1 VSQENVELVRRCY
14 EAWDRRDF
22 EALPELLQSD
32 FELDLTARVLNPD
45 RYVGVEGLRRFV
57 DELGETWEDM
67 GLEPEEFID
76 AGDQVVVPIL
86 ARLRGRGSGLPLQDR
101 IVQVWSVR
109 EGRVER
115 MQVFTDRDE
124 ALRAAGL
131 AP

>member
-1 VSQENVELVRRCY
+1 MSQENVELVRRAY
-14 EAWDRRDF
+14 DAWDRRDF
-22 EALPELLQSD
+22 EAMSDLLHPD

-57 DELGETWEDM
+57 DELGETWDDM

-86 ARLRGRGSGLPLQDR
+86 ARLRGRGSGLSLQDR

-109 EGRVER
+109 EGKAERV
-115 MQVFTDRDE
+115 QVFTDRDE
-124 ALRAAGL
+124 AFRAAGL

>member
-1 VSQENVELVRRCY
+1 MSTENVELVRRCF

-22 EALPELLQSD
+22 EGLPELLHPD

-67 GLEPEEFID
+67 RLEPEELID

-86 ARLRGRGSGLPLQDR
+86 ARLSGRGSGLAMQDR

-109 EGRVER
+109 AGKAERV
-115 MQVFTDRDE
+115 QVFTDRAE

>member
-1 VSQENVELVRRCY
+1 VDLVRRSY
-14 EAWDRRDF
+14 EAWNRRDF
-22 EALPELLQSD
+22 AGLPELLHPD

-45 RYVGVEGLRRFV
+45 RYVGIEGLRRFV
-57 DELGETWEDM
+57 DELGETWDDM

-76 AGDQVVVPIL
+76 AGDQVVVPII
-86 ARLRGRGSGLPLQDR
+86 ARLRGRGSGLPIQDR

-109 EGRVER
+109 GGKAER

-124 ALRAAGL
+124 AFRAAGL

>member
-1 VSQENVELVRRCY
+1 M
-14 EAWDRRDF
+14 
-22 EALPELLQSD
+22 PELLHPD

-57 DELGETWEDM
+57 DELGETWDEM
-67 GLEPEEFID
+67 RLETEEFID

-86 ARLRGRGSGLPLQDR
+86 AQLSGRGSGLPMQDR

-109 EGRVER
+109 DGRAER
-115 MQVFTDRDE
+115 AEVFTDRAD
-124 ALRAAGL
+124 ALRAVGL